1 MGDVGSVAIGGW
13 IARVVLVVLVVQAA
27 IEQKYR
33 TAVIGI
39 VLGLA
44 VWLGIGWINAALVTP
59 FLAMLDIGLV
69 FAVLGRDLRLN

>member
-13 IARVVLVVLVVQAA
+13 IARIVLVVLVVQGA

-33 TAVIGI
+33 TAVIGV

-44 VWLGIGWINAALVTP
+44 VWLWIGWINAALVTP

>member
-13 IARVVLVVLVVQAA
+13 IARIVMVVLVIQAA

-44 VWLGIGWINAALVTP
+44 VWLGIGRINAALVTP
-59 FLAMLDIGLV
+59 FLAMVDVGLV

>member
-13 IARVVLVVLVVQAA
+13 IARIVLVVMVIQAG

-33 TAVIGI
+33 TAAIGI
-39 VLGLA
+39 VLGVA
-44 VWLGIGWINAALVTP
+44 VWVAIGRINAALVTP
-59 FLAMLDIGLV
+59 FLAMIDIGLV

>member
-13 IARVVLVVLVVQAA
+13 IARIVLVVMVIQAE

-33 TAVIGI
+33 TAAIGI
-39 VLGLA
+39 VLGVA
-44 VWLGIGWINAALVTP
+44 VWVAIGRINAALVTP
-59 FLAMLDIGLV
+59 FLAMIDIGLV